1 MQFGQGG
8 LRTARRPR
16 PPAPSSGEGAEH
28 RTPLAGRPGRA
39 GGRPPPWGRAQEQ
52 RGLQAQG
59 RHGAASSRV
68 VGTAGV
74 TPVSANLGA
83 WGVTGPLWFSFA
95 GSAVILALGRHRLDQ
110 PPHEYG
116 L

>member
-1 MQFGQGG
+1 MRRA
-8 LRTARRPR
+8 RTGTCPGSAGPR
-16 PPAPSSGEGAEH
+16 PGSAD
-28 RTPLAGRPGRA
+28 
-39 GGRPPPWGRAQEQ
+39 GGVEP
-52 RGLQAQG
+52 
-59 RHGAASSRV
+59 V

-83 WGVTGPLWFSFA
+83 WGVTGPFWFGFA